1 MVAAI
6 APRDCFLRC
15 VWPIRKVGDGGWCC
29 FGVGTTQVRPG
40 RLTYTQDH
48 RAYVK
53 HPPRRPG
60 RPQPLQQHP
69 PFRAPPSP
77 PPPPPHPCLAARPP
91 LLPQRA
97 RRWPG
102 ARRGLRGREPG
113 ARTSP
118 HPSLSPSLPAA
129 AGLWA
134 GEVGLLPGS
143 PAGCCS
149 PRRGPAPPA
158 PQPPSAARASD
169 RRTLAAGSRGR
180 PPKARRVDISV
191 ARATPCPRQQSTG
204 DPERQPAPRLL
215 LQPPAVSLAVFP
227 DVLALLAGAGGGIP
241 TRRTWVSARGRRW
254 AVESVGW
261 VGESNLEGRGRRGD
275 RRRRDDETAGRFA
288 ASCGPMLE

>member
-1 MVAAI
+1 MVWGGGALSLGVRTVPKGPIDRANKVSSSSL
-6 APRDCFLRC
+6 APSRYSSTPRFER
-15 VWPIRKVGDGGWCC
+15 
-29 FGVGTTQVRPG
+29 
-40 RLTYTQDH
+40 
-48 RAYVK
+48 
-53 HPPRRPG
+53 HPPLPR
-60 RPQPLQQHP
+60 
-69 PFRAPPSP
+69 
-77 PPPPPHPCLAARPP
+77 PPHPCFAARPPRPP

-143 PAGCCS
+143 PVGCCS
-149 PRRGPAPPA
+149 PRWGPAPPA

-191 ARATPCPRQQSTG
+191 ARAAPCPRQQSTG

-241 TRRTWVSARGRRW
+241 TCRMWVSARGRRW

-261 VGESNLEGRGRRGD
+261 VGESNLEGRGRQGE

>member
-1 MVAAI
+1 MVWGGGALSLGVRAVPKGPIDRANKVSSSSLAPSRYSSTPRLERHPPLPHPTSPLPRCLATAAPPARSQMAGRAAG
-6 APRDCFLRC
+6 APRA
-15 VWPIRKVGDGGWCC
+15 
-29 FGVGTTQVRPG
+29 GTG
-40 RLTYTQDH
+40 CANL
-48 RAYVK
+48 
-53 HPPRRPG
+53 PPSIAVAFPARGG
-60 RPQPLQQHP
+60 RPVGRGGGSAARVSSGLLQ
-69 PFRAPPSP
+69 P
-77 PPPPPHPCLAARPP
+77 PP
-91 LLPQRA
+91 
-97 RRWPG
+97 G
-102 ARRGLRGREPG
+102 
-113 ARTSP
+113 
-118 HPSLSPSLPAA
+118 
-129 AGLWA
+129 
-134 GEVGLLPGS
+134 
-143 PAGCCS
+143 
-149 PRRGPAPPA
+149 PRPPA

-191 ARATPCPRQQSTG
+191 ARAAPCPRQQSTG

-261 VGESNLEGRGRRGD
+261 VGESNLEGRGRQGE

>member
-1 MVAAI
+1 MEWRARRPPTRARGV
-6 APRDCFLRC
+6 PR
-15 VWPIRKVGDGGWCC
+15 
-29 FGVGTTQVRPG
+29 GTTDPAHAVRS
-40 RLTYTQDH
+40 
-48 RAYVK
+48 AA
-53 HPPRRPG
+53 
-60 RPQPLQQHP
+60 
-69 PFRAPPSP
+69 APPSRYSNTLRFERHP
-77 PPPPPHPCLAARPP
+77 PLPHPTSPCLATRPP

-143 PAGCCS
+143 PRCS
-149 PRRGPAPPA
+149 PPPGPAPPRA
-158 PQPPSAARASD
+158 QPPSAARASD

-191 ARATPCPRQQSTG
+191 ARAAPCPRQQSTG

-215 LQPPAVSLAVFP
+215 LQPPAVSWPSPPMFWHCWRLP
-227 DVLALLAGAGGGIP
+227 AGAYP
-241 TRRTWVSARGRRW
+241 PV
-254 AVESVGW
+254 V
-261 VGESNLEGRGRRGD
+261 
-275 RRRRDDETAGRFA
+275 
-288 ASCGPMLE
+288 CG

>member
-1 MVAAI
+1 M
-6 APRDCFLRC
+6 
-15 VWPIRKVGDGGWCC
+15 
-29 FGVGTTQVRPG
+29 GTTQVPPG

-102 ARRGLRGREPG
+102 ARRGLRGRGPG

-149 PRRGPAPPA
+149 PRRSPAPPA

-215 LQPPAVSLAVFP
+215 LQPPAVSWPSPPMFWHCWR
-227 DVLALLAGAGGGIP
+227 VLAGVYP
-241 TRRTWVSARGRRW
+241 PVVRG
-254 AVESVGW
+254 
-261 VGESNLEGRGRRGD
+261 
-275 RRRRDDETAGRFA
+275 
-288 ASCGPMLE
+288 

>member
-1 MVAAI
+1 MAI
-6 APRDCFLRC
+6 MAEIVSELYIRC
-15 VWPIRKVGDGGWCC
+15 VCPVRKVGDGGCCC
-29 FGVGTTQVRPG
+29 FGVGATEVPPG

-53 HPPRRPG
+53 HPSRRPS
-60 RPQPLQQHP
+60 RLQPLQQHP

-77 PPPPPHPCLAARPP
+77 PPPTSPLLRCSRPPRPP

-149 PRRGPAPPA
+149 PRRGPAPPR
-158 PQPPSAARASD
+158 PSLH
-169 RRTLAAGSRGR
+169 RRPELLTVAAGSERYC
-180 PPKARRVDISV
+180 AVVRV
-191 ARATPCPRQQSTG
+191 
-204 DPERQPAPRLL
+204 PA
-215 LQPPAVSLAVFP
+215 
-227 DVLALLAGAGGGIP
+227 
-241 TRRTWVSARGRRW
+241 GRRRIIQ
-254 AVESVGW
+254 
-261 VGESNLEGRGRRGD
+261 SNLPRYEY
-275 RRRRDDETAGRFA
+275 
-288 ASCGPMLE
+288 M